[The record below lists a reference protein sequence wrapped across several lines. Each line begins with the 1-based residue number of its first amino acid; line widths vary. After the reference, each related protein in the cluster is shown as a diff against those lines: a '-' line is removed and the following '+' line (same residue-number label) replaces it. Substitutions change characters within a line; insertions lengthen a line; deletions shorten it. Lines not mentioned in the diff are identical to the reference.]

1 MAADAA
7 ACQCRSAYP
16 PSCRETYAIL
26 GQLGKAIFHIM
37 RYIFL
42 LPALMAV
49 LGCQNEAADRL
60 QSGQVMGLFGAEG
73 RWAGPVT
80 PVTDGCGETTKG
92 LMTLGRK
99 TFAFDP
105 FQGTT
110 VISGP
115 VTETG
120 LQGTLSRSG
129 NGQQMVSI
137 SFSGTVETDAD
148 GQKTI
153 DGKLQS
159 GRCSW
164 AVSLKR
170 G

>member
-1 MAADAA
+1 
-7 ACQCRSAYP
+7 
-16 PSCRETYAIL
+16 
-26 GQLGKAIFHIM
+26 M

>member
-1 MAADAA
+1 MAGDAA
-7 ACQCRSAYP
+7 ACQRRSAYP
-16 PSCRETYAIL
+16 SSCQETYAIL

-37 RYIFL
+37 RFFFL
-42 LPALMAV
+42 LLIMLAV
-49 LGCQNEAADRL
+49 SGCQNEAADRL
-60 QSGQVMGLFGAEG
+60 QSGQVIGLFGAEG

-80 PVTDGCGETTKG
+80 PTADGCGPTTTG
-92 LMTLGRK
+92 LMTVGRK

-110 VISGP
+110 VISGA
-115 VTETG
+115 VSEAA
-120 LQGTLSRSG
+120 LQGTLSRPG
-129 NGQQMVSI
+129 NGQQVVSI
-137 SFSGTVETDAD
+137 RFSGTVTDHAD
-148 GQKTI
+148 GQETI
-153 DGKLQS
+153 DGKLES